1 MPELGGGL
9 NLNQRRTIN
18 NNFGGGEDIRHYNF
32 CIIKP
37 SQTRPNRIAESTFG
51 SKLSEHNSSKKKSSK
66 KRPLEIIY
74 KQD

>member
-18 NNFGGGEDIRHYNF
+18 NHFGGEDIRHYNF

-37 SQTRPNRIAESTFG
+37 NQTRHNRIDASG
-51 SKLSEHNSSKKKSSK
+51 SKLSENATSKKKSSK
-66 KRPLEIIY
+66 KRPLEVIY

>member
-18 NNFGGGEDIRHYNF
+18 NNFGGEDIRHYNF

-37 SQTRPNRIAESTFG
+37 SQTRQSRIADSALG
-51 SKLSEHNSSKKKSSK
+51 SKFSEHNSAKKKSSK